1 MGEIYGDEERDV
13 RLSNL
18 WETAGIC
25 AGTRQGIDGTSLPV
39 WEQAGRER
47 AEQEGVCSDGSSR
60 TRDSV
65 KSRVAGRS
73 GTREQ
78 ESLSGV
84 WVIRKRSIYV
94 RVIYT
99 YKV

>member
-1 MGEIYGDEERDV
+1 MGEVCGDEERDV
-13 RLSNL
+13 RVPDL
-18 WETAGIC
+18 WETEGVC
-25 AGTRQGIDGTSLPV
+25 AGTRREIDGTSLPV
-39 WEQAGRER
+39 WEQAGTER
-47 AEQEGVCSDGSSR
+47 AEQDGVCSDGSFR
-60 TRDSV
+60 TGDSV
-65 KSRVAGRS
+65 KSRVAGQS